1 MIPRT
6 RQVALAC
13 GLLLLAGCFD
23 PPVQESV
30 RLRFFPNG
38 AVAVTDTVEL
48 DMLENGQSNP
58 ALERRMSDL
67 RRELLDGVDPWAR
80 RFDSI
85 KPVAERLSW
94 EKRLGT
100 LAEARRS
107 ALIAEP
113 RSLGDLFSD
122 TSISVTYEVGEDGRA
137 ELVIVPGAPSQATR
151 RQRRDVER
159 TLDEWSASIAEYLAA
174 TAELYRWLDDNPDR
188 AEACFQS
195 LLGDAIEEGSA
206 TGPRDLSPREQQMVD
221 KVEDA
226 MDGVLLV
233 LLIPDGEDRSLD
245 ELSHLVYDPFP
256 APLSVQLPADP
267 LETEGF
273 QASASEEKVWLV
285 DSPGLWE
292 ALRSLEERW
301 ISPDPVLLYV
311 ANRGPDAEGLDLQ
324 ALVETPRQ
332 VLEPLP
338 DSLEVRRA
346 IEELLEP
353 ASPVYRAVWQALPP
367 AEAEDAEFSWEE

>member
-1 MIPRT
+1 MSR
-6 RQVALAC
+6 RLAFAFA
-13 GLLLLAGCFD
+13 LLLLAGCFD
-23 PPVQESV
+23 PPVKERV

-38 AVAVTDTVEL
+38 AVGVTDTVEL
-48 DMLENGQSNP
+48 DLLEDGASNP

-67 RRELLDGVDPWAR
+67 RRELLDGLDPWAR

-122 TSISVTYEVGEDGRA
+122 TSISVTYEIAENGMA
-137 ELVIVPGAPSQATR
+137 ELVIVPGVPSQATR
-151 RQRRDVER
+151 RQRKDVER
-159 TLDEWSASIAEYLAA
+159 TLDEWTPFIAEYLAA
-174 TAELYRWLDDNPDR
+174 TAELYRWLDDNPER
-188 AEACFQS
+188 AEACFHA
-195 LLGDAIEEGSA
+195 LLGDAIDEGSS
-206 TGPRDLSPREQQMVD
+206 GPRQELSAREQQMVD
-221 KVEDA
+221 KVDDA
-226 MDGVLLV
+226 MGGVLAV
-233 LLIPDGEDRSLD
+233 LMIPEGEDHSPD

-256 APLSVQLPADP
+256 APLSVQLPSDP
-267 LETEGF
+267 LEVEGF
-273 QASASEEKVWLV
+273 QASSSEDKVWTV
-285 DSPGLWE
+285 DSPGLWT

-311 ANRGPDAEGLDLQ
+311 ANRGPDDEGLDLEK
-324 ALVETPRQ
+324 LVEAPRR
-332 VLEPLP
+332 VNEPLP

-346 IEELLEP
+346 IEELLAP
-353 ASPVYRAVWQALPP
+353 ASPVYRAIWQALPP
-367 AEAEDAEFSWEE
+367 AEADDAEFSWDD

>member
-1 MIPRT
+1 MPR
-6 RQVALAC
+6 RLAIAC

-23 PPVQESV
+23 PPVKESV

-48 DMLENGQSNP
+48 DLLENGQSNP

-122 TSISVTYEVGEDGRA
+122 TSVSVTYQVGEDGRA

-151 RQRRDVER
+151 RQRKDVER

-174 TAELYRWLDDNPDR
+174 TAELYRWLEDNPDR

-195 LLGDAIEEGSA
+195 LLGDAIEEGSSDA
-206 TGPRDLSPREQQMVD
+206 PRDLSAREQQMVD
-221 KVEDA
+221 KVDDA
-226 MDGVLLV
+226 MGGVLAV
-233 LLIPDGEDRSLD
+233 LMIPEGEDRSPD

-267 LETEGF
+267 LEVEGF
-273 QASASEEKVWLV
+273 QESASEEKVWLV
-285 DSPGLWE
+285 DSPGFWE
-292 ALRSLEERW
+292 TLRSLEERW

-311 ANRGPDAEGLDLQ
+311 ANRGPDEEGLDLQ
-324 ALVETPRQ
+324 KLV
-332 VLEPLP
+332 
-338 DSLEVRRA
+338 
-346 IEELLEP
+346 
-353 ASPVYRAVWQALPP
+353 
-367 AEAEDAEFSWEE
+367 